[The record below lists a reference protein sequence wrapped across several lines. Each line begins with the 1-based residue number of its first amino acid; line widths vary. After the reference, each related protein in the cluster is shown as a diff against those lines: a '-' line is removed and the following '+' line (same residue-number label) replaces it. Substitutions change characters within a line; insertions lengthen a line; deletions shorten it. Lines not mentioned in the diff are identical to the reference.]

1 MDQDGSSAE
10 PASPSAATEAAADAM
25 HNVIDLPNAAA
36 RSRAALSGLEPLFT
50 GQPGD
55 IRSDRRQI
63 AANLQLLEAIIES
76 TDDAIVTHALDGTIV
91 SWNSAAERMLGYS
104 AEEIVGSGMPHLLP
118 SDRKEE
124 LNELSR
130 RVAAGERIS
139 HFETIRVHKNGALV
153 DVSLSVSPI
162 FENGRVVGVCF
173 IGRDISARKRAEQ
186 ELAVR
191 QQLDRDHAARI
202 GAILNSVPAAVLIA
216 HDAQCTRIT
225 GNRASYDLLRLPF
238 DTNLSF
244 SRPDSTRPV
253 HFRLWKNGRELEP
266 HELPLQ
272 TACATG
278 VEIRDYEMDVSFH
291 DGTIRHVLANATPLH
306 DADGYITGA
315 VGSWV
320 DITVRR
326 LAEDQIRK
334 LAHFDPL
341 TNLPNRTLLM
351 DRMEQALAGAS
362 RNQSRTGIIFL
373 DLDHF
378 KLVNDELGHHAGD
391 LLLQQVAERIR
402 DSVREVDTVSRLGGD
417 EFVVVLPELREAE
430 DATLI
435 TQKLLAVLSREYV
448 VSGRAVNVTPSLGV
462 SIFPED
468 GRDAMVLLRHADYA
482 MYHAKQGG
490 RNNFRFFAQDMVKG

>member
-1 MDQDGSSAE
+1 MDQE
-10 PASPSAATEAAADAM
+10 RPVPASPSSTAGVNSAESSRNVVDLSQAAGR
-25 HNVIDLPNAAA
+25 A
-36 RSRAALSGLEPLFT
+36 RASVSGLEAIFSSA
-50 GQPGD
+50 D
-55 IRSDRRQI
+55 IRSDRKLI
-63 AANLQLLEAIIES
+63 AANLQLLAAIVES
-76 TDDAIVTHALDGTIV
+76 TDDAIVSRALDGTIV
-91 SWNSAAERMLGYS
+91 SWNPAAERMLGYS
-104 AEEIVGSGMPHLLP
+104 AEELVGKSSAALLP
-118 SDRKEE
+118 ADRSQEVAE
-124 LNELSR
+124 LTR
-130 RVAAGERIS
+130 RAIAGESITQ
-139 HFETIRVHKNGALV
+139 FETVRLHKNGTAV
-153 DVSLSVSPI
+153 DMSLSVSPI
-162 FENGRVVGVCF
+162 FENGRVVGICS
-173 IGRDISARKRAEQ
+173 IGRDISAMKRADR

-191 QQLDRDHAARI
+191 QEQDREHAARV

-216 HDAQCTRIT
+216 HDPQCKKIT
-225 GNRASYDLLRLPF
+225 GNRACYDLLRLPF

-244 SRPDSTRPV
+244 SRPDADQPV
-253 HFRLWKNGRELEP
+253 HFRLHRNGRELDAP
-266 HELPLQ
+266 DLPLQ
-272 TACATG
+272 TACSTG
-278 VEIRDYEMDVSFH
+278 VEIRDFEMEVTFH
-291 DGTIRHVLANATPLH
+291 DGSIRHILANATPLH
-306 DADGYITGA
+306 DAEGAISGA

-362 RNQSRTGIIFL
+362 RNQSRTGVIFL

-402 DSVREVDTVSRLGGD
+402 ESVREVDTVSRLGGD
-417 EFVVVLPELREAE
+417 EFVVVLPELHEMD

-462 SIFPED
+462 SIFPD
-468 GRDAMVLLRHADYA
+468 HGRDAMVLLRHADYA
-482 MYHAKQGG
+482 MYQAKQSG
-490 RNNFRFFAQDMVKG
+490 RNNYRLFAQDMVKS